1 MSDGISVAQL
11 EGVDGFARTLYR
23 RAKSSGADFD
33 DVAAA
38 IRRLHTVLKHL
49 VAEAEDA
56 DSLLN
61 SDRAA
66 VYARQLTPVV
76 EDCDFTLK
84 QFDTILGRH
93 AEGDASSPEA
103 RERER
108 GMVRMLRAR
117 LEDHKLHIDMFLDTV
132 QLHNPSKTQSISV
145 RGGESG
151 GGGQT
156 NGQTNGQQLDAIK
169 DKVDAIAARIC
180 RQRQG
185 GGGGFA
191 DDGFG
196 DDDNHNDDEETW
208 QQFRTELE
216 KEGFSKDVLRQN
228 KDVLRAYI
236 RELETIQNETGPP
249 PSVRG
254 LLEQEQKRERRYP
267 QPNLSVVPA
276 SYPDRQDLSPK
287 ELMHPTFDNEKY
299 APSMKMARRT
309 PEMQPPNLAVQ
320 HSQLSQLSYD
330 KHSSDDDYD
339 GRDVSSLALISTRDL
354 MVMDTSSSNNH
365 GGAGFNAQMAALSLH
380 PHASPAN
387 YSVSPTASA
396 SASARYL
403 PPAVAAELSSSPS
416 NHLSVSPRFVP
427 PLPTYSAAPGSSPPP
442 PYGSSPWSQQQQQAY
457 HAHQQQPSRLAP
469 DRYGMDIPLDAKW
482 TRIRRSLVSPE
493 VLEHAGVRYE
503 ARPDFVAVLGELSR
517 EDIAHYANLSA
528 VARARRSN
536 SHAGTRPPAPPTI
549 AHLRPAGTGAAPRDM
564 SASRRGSPPDDD
576 RHRRGSSSGPRHSS
590 DSDSVL
596 WDESDTT
603 DDETSRRRHGGGSDE
618 KKRRPYFIVPAPSSA
633 RDRTSPASTVQPKPI
648 LKNRNENHVRFDPE
662 PHEVTADEMDKSAR
676 SAREGERRRRS
687 RRDREREYHHESSAN
702 KRERDRDRDRDRG
715 DREYSASRRHRERD
729 ARAENRDARDRKD
742 KKKLGTLGAMG
753 IGGAAGSLL
762 SVLTEAANGAGF

>member
-38 IRRLHTVLKHL
+38 IRHLHTVLKHL
-49 VAEAEDA
+49 LAEAEDA

-84 QFDTILGRH
+84 QFDTILARH

-108 GMVRMLRAR
+108 GMVKMLRAR

-145 RGGESG
+145 RAGE

-180 RQRQG
+180 RRRQG
-185 GGGGFA
+185 S
-191 DDGFG
+191 
-196 DDDNHNDDEETW
+196 
-208 QQFRTELE
+208 Q
-216 KEGFSKDVLRQN
+216 
-228 KDVLRAYI
+228 DVLRAYI

-309 PEMQPPNLAVQ
+309 PEMQPPNLGAQ
-320 HSQLSQLSYD
+320 QSQLSQLSQLSYD

-354 MVMDTSSSNNH
+354 MVMDASSSNNNNNN

-442 PYGSSPWSQQQQQAY
+442 PYGSSPRSQQHQQQAY
-457 HAHQQQPSRLAP
+457 HAHQHQQQPSRLAP

-503 ARPDFVAVLGELSR
+503 ARPEFVAVLGELSR

-536 SHAGTRPPAPPTI
+536 SHTGARPPAPQPPTI
-549 AHLRPAGTGAAPRDM
+549 PHLRPAGTGAAPRDM

-576 RHRRGSSSGPRHSS
+576 RYRRGSSSGPRPSFDS
-590 DSDSVL
+590 DSDL
-596 WDESDTT
+596 CDESDTT
-603 DDETSRRRHGGGSDE
+603 DDETGRRRRGGGSDE
-618 KKRRPYFIVPAPSSA
+618 KKRRPYFIVPAPAPSSA
-633 RDRTSPASTVQPKPI
+633 RDRDRDRASPASTVQPKPI
-648 LKNRNENHVRFDPE
+648 LKNRNENH
-662 PHEVTADEMDKSAR
+662 MDKSAR

-687 RRDREREYHHESSAN
+687 RRDRERED
-702 KRERDRDRDRDRG
+702 RDRDRDRDR
-715 DREYSASRRHRERD
+715 E
-729 ARAENRDARDRKD
+729 KD